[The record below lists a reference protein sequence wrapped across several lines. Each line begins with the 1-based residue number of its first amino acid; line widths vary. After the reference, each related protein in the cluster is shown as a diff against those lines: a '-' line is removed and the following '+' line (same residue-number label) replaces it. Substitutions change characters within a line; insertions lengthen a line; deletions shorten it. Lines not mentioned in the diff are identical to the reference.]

1 MPFPKG
7 MHIAMVNQYRD
18 RPRFADDEYDR
29 GNRNVSPQAEND
41 PLAELARLIG
51 QADPFSGF
59 GPDRQPA
66 PPRHDPYAAPVR
78 EEPESYDDPSP
89 GPPPWVRNSQAA
101 AVHQQHYADEP
112 RYQESQQPEDWSQE
126 PQSTSWPH
134 QEPQANWP
142 RSTDYGYGQDAQYAP
157 QHGHQTHAAYED
169 DRGARYDDVLYG
181 RPQDDRDY
189 GAACGQDRN
198 YDDQSYGH
206 MGHYADADGAQP
218 DSSRRGGKMT
228 VMVVLALAVVGT
240 AGAYAYRS
248 MTGPGHT
255 GEPPVIKADAGPN
268 KIVPPSQSAENK
280 QVRDRIGEKI
290 AERMVSR
297 EEQPVDINAKS
308 AGPRIVFPPLTRN
321 PQPPNVTSVSPSSP
335 PIGAGTANGTLN
347 GAEPRKIRTLSIRPD
362 RADASPTA
370 STSAQPEVRT
380 IPITPPRS
388 APPAAQ
394 PASASNEPM
403 ALTPPHSAPAPQ
415 EPRSRVAAVSPEA
428 AAPASAGAYVQ
439 VSSQRSEADARTSY
453 RVLQGKY
460 PGILGSRSPVI
471 KRADLGSKGIFY
483 RALVG
488 PFAAADQATQFCV
501 NFQSAGGKCLVQRH

>member
-1 MPFPKG
+1 
-7 MHIAMVNQYRD
+7 MVNQYRD
-18 RPRFADDEYDR
+18 RPRYADQYDR
-29 GNRNVSPQAEND
+29 GNHDASRQGEGD

-66 PPRHDPYAAPVR
+66 APRHDPYASR
-78 EEPESYDDPSP
+78 EEPESYDDTSP
-89 GPPPWVRNSQAA
+89 GPPPWMRNSQPTG
-101 AVHQQHYADEP
+101 VRQQHYADEAHD
-112 RYQESQQPEDWSQE
+112 QEAQPADWPHHDSQSMDWARQEQQPA
-126 PQSTSWPH
+126 SWPR
-134 QEPQANWP
+134 A
-142 RSTDYGYGQDAQYAP
+142 TDHGYGHDSEYRDP
-157 QHGHQTHAAYED
+157 SYGHQSHAAYD
-169 DRGARYDDVLYG
+169 DHAARYDDVLYG
-181 RPQDDRDY
+181 HPHDDRGY
-189 GAACGQDRN
+189 GAAYGQDQG

-206 MGHYADADGAQP
+206 MGHYAGAEESP
-218 DSSRRGGKMT
+218 PERSRSGGKLT

-248 MTGPGHT
+248 MTGAGRG

-280 QVRDRIGEKI
+280 PVRDGIGEKI
-290 AERMVSR
+290 AERVVSR

-321 PQPPNVTSVSPSSP
+321 SQPPNVTSVSPSSP
-335 PIGAGTANGTLN
+335 PVGAGTANGTLN
-347 GAEPRKIRTLSIRPD
+347 GAEPRKIRTVSIRPD

-370 STSAQPEVRT
+370 STSAPQDVRS
-380 IPITPPRS
+380 IPITAPRNS
-388 APPAAQ
+388 PPAAQ
-394 PASASNEPM
+394 QASASNEPM
-403 ALTPPHSAPAPQ
+403 ALIPQSNAPAPQ
-415 EPRSRVAAVSPEA
+415 ESRSRVAAVNPDA
-428 AAPASAGAYVQ
+428 VAPSSGNAAGAYVQ

-471 KRADLGSKGIFY
+471 KRADLGSKGVFY

-488 PFAAADQATQFCV
+488 PFAAADEATQFCV